1 MVSVTDSGVSSR
13 RRHWLRRLYRLR
25 PRTLGLRGRIVLL
38 VLIALLPMLIL
49 FIVHTRQEREWLLDE
64 AENRALLI
72 ARAWNQHNGE
82 YLDEANVLL
91 RLVDDISPSGGDCEQ
106 KLGLVTYQ
114 THWHAEVA
122 IVDRAGKVMCSSQSD
137 STIAGRLDP
146 NYLTDLFDSRLLE
159 ISEFKLDEH
168 GQSVAFAGLRLPKG
182 ADGAARAA
190 VTVIDLDEIQRR
202 TQPVAQGM
210 QYGVM
215 VLGRDG
221 IILAEHPEDATRLGT
236 RLPSDHPL
244 MPNVNMQIEGV
255 TTGREADGSERIFAF
270 SQLPQTG
277 AKVIVELA
285 RADALGAADK
295 AISGVLIALAVVAML
310 AAGGAWLTA
319 ELSVLRWVAVLRNA
333 AFAFARRDL
342 DHRAIVPKRAG
353 EFATLAKAFNGMAEI
368 VAMRQHELERRVAE
382 RTAELTAAQ
391 HELMKQERYSAIG
404 QLAASVAHE
413 LRNPLGAAKNTVHT
427 IQEIAKTGQIDVA
440 RPVGRLERS
449 LTRCERII
457 ANLLDYVYV
466 GEPKRRAASFELW
479 LGAFLDMQA
488 LPPGISLVRDFA
500 ASEAVIAIDAGRLQ
514 LVIANVIDNATQ
526 AIMDHTDGQ
535 PAGTI
540 TIATAIAG
548 ERLTLSIADTGR
560 GIDAENM
567 PRIFESLFSTRSFGM
582 GLGLPTARKIVEQHD
597 GAIAVA
603 SEPGE
608 GTRVTITLP
617 LAGGKNEGGKNA
629 GDKTAGDK
637 NAGDKNANG
646 AEITRAVA

>member
-1 MVSVTDSGVSSR
+1 MALVTDSGASSR
-13 RRHWLRRLYRLR
+13 RRQWKRRLYRMR
-25 PRTLGLRGRIVLL
+25 PRAIGLRGRIVLL
-38 VLIALLPMLIL
+38 VLIALLPMLVL
-49 FIVHTRQEREWLLDE
+49 FIIHARQEREWLLGE

-91 RLVDDISPSGGDCEQ
+91 RLVDGISPSGGDCEQ
-106 KLGLVTYQ
+106 KLALVTYQ
-114 THWHAEVA
+114 THWRAEVA
-122 IVDRAGKVMCSSQSD
+122 IVDHDGKVLCSSHGE

-146 NYLTDLFDSRLLE
+146 NYLNDLFDSRLLE
-159 ISEFKLDEH
+159 ISEFKLDDH

-182 ADGAARAA
+182 NDGAARAA

-202 TQPVAQGM
+202 TEPVAQGM

-221 IILAEHPEDATRLGT
+221 IILAEHPEDAARLGT

-277 AKVIVELA
+277 AKVIVALA
-285 RADALGAADK
+285 RVDALGAADK
-295 AISGVLIALAVVAML
+295 AISGILVALAIVAVL

-333 AFAFARRDL
+333 ALAFARRDL
-342 DHRAIVPKRAG
+342 DHRAVVPKRAG

-368 VAMRQHELERRVAE
+368 VAMRQHELEQRVAE
-382 RTAELTAAQ
+382 RTAELTEAQ
-391 HELMKQERYSAIG
+391 HELMKQERFSAIG

-427 IQEIAKTGQIDVA
+427 IQEIATGKQIDVA
-440 RPVGRLERS
+440 RPIGRLERS
-449 LTRCERII
+449 LARCERII

-466 GEPKRRAASFELW
+466 GQPKRRSVNFDLW
-479 LGAFLDMQA
+479 LGECLDGQA
-488 LPPGISLVRDFA
+488 LPAGIALVRDLA
-500 ASEAVIAIDAGRLQ
+500 APEAVVSIDAGRLQ
-514 LVIANVIDNATQ
+514 LVIANVVDNAMQ
-526 AIMDHTDGQ
+526 AIMEFPDGQ
-535 PAGTI
+535 PTGTI
-540 TIATAIAG
+540 TIATALVG
-548 ERLTLSIADTGR
+548 ETLTLSIADTGL
-560 GIDAENM
+560 GITADNL
-567 PRIFESLFSTRSFGM
+567 PRIFDSLFSTRSFGM

-597 GAIAVA
+597 GTIAVT
-603 SEPGE
+603 SELGE
-608 GTRVTITLP
+608 GTRVTIALP
-617 LAGGKNEGGKNA
+617 LAAVKNGGHTAGKNA
-629 GDKTAGDK
+629 D
-637 NAGDKNANG
+637 G
-646 AEITRAVA
+646 AEAIRAVA

>member
-1 MVSVTDSGVSSR
+1 MVSVKDSGASAR
-13 RRHWLRRLYRLR
+13 RFWLRRLYRLQ
-25 PRTLGLRGRIVLL
+25 PLVLGLRGRVVLL
-38 VLIALLPMLIL
+38 VLIALLPMLVL
-49 FIVHTRQEREWLLDE
+49 FIVHTRQERGWLLEE

-72 ARAWNQHNGE
+72 ARSWNEHNGE

-91 RLVDDISPSGGDCEQ
+91 RLVDDVNPSGADCEQ

-122 IVDRAGKVMCSSQSD
+122 IVDHDGKVLCSSQND
-137 STIAGRLDP
+137 SIITGRLDP

-182 ADGAARAA
+182 NDGAARAA
-190 VTVIDLDEIQRR
+190 ITVIDLDEIQRR
-202 TQPVAQGM
+202 TEPVAQGM
-210 QYGVM
+210 QYSVM

-221 IILAEHPEDATRLGT
+221 IILAEHPKDPARLGT
-236 RLPSDHPL
+236 RLPGDHPL

-255 TTGREADGSERIFAF
+255 TTGREADGSDRIFAF

-277 AKVIVELA
+277 AKIIIELA

-295 AISGVLIALAVVAML
+295 AISGMLIALAVVAVL

-368 VAMRQHELERRVAE
+368 VAMRQHELEDRVAE
-382 RTAELTAAQ
+382 RTAALTEAQ
-391 HELMKQERYSAIG
+391 HELMKQERFSAIG

-427 IQEIAKTGQIDVA
+427 IHEIANTKQIDVA
-440 RPVGRLERS
+440 RPIGRLERS
-449 LTRCERII
+449 LSRCERII

-466 GEPKRRAASFELW
+466 GEPKRRTVNFELW
-479 LGAFLDMQA
+479 LGECLDGHA
-488 LPPGISLVRDFA
+488 LPAGIALVRDFA
-500 ASEAVIAIDAGRLQ
+500 APDAVIAIDAGRLH
-514 LVIANVIDNATQ
+514 LVIANVIDNAMQ
-526 AIMDHTDGQ
+526 AIMDFPDGQ
-535 PAGTI
+535 PTGTI
-540 TIATAIAG
+540 KVATAIADG
-548 ERLTLSIADTGR
+548 RLTLSIRDTGL
-560 GIDAENM
+560 GITAENL
-567 PRIFESLFSTRSFGM
+567 PHIFESLFSTRSFGM
-582 GLGLPTARKIVEQHD
+582 GLGLPTARKIVEQHA
-597 GAIAVA
+597 GTIAVT
-603 SEPGE
+603 SELGE
-608 GTRVTITLP
+608 GTCVTIALP
-617 LAGGKNEGGKNA
+617 LAAGKSEDGRNES
-629 GDKTAGDK
+629 DR
-637 NAGDKNANG
+637 NANG
-646 AEITRAVA
+646 ADIIRAVA